1 MIYRKGLTYRT
12 ISEDHVNTWVY
23 RMTLVSAIWKLRI
36 SAHYNN
42 EDETLK
48 YLLRHYNTKIW
59 EYVVFNY
66 ITNNYE
72 VPKNF
77 NPITNNWKHIITR
90 IKSLKTY
97 QDFVI

>member
-1 MIYRKGLTYRT
+1 MIYIKGLTYRT
-12 ISEDHVNTWVY
+12 ISPEHVNTWVK
-23 RMTLVSAIWKLRI
+23 RMCTVSAILQLRVDN
-36 SAHYNN
+36 HYNI
-42 EDETLK
+42 EGDTKK
-48 YLLRHYNTKIW
+48 YLIRKYYHKVL
-59 EYVVFNY
+59 EYVVWNC
-66 ITNNYE
+66 IHDNYE